1 MFKHHITQF
10 KAVFNYYHSL
20 DVQIQIQIQINAFIK
35 SCDQCGCDLMSS
47 LSSSSVLAK
56 QFSSVQPH
64 WRSAELFS
72 LKNTRV
78 FPHFKLFSD
87 ISALLRRKFRGQGHV
102 WLKTFQTATGGSRCC
117 CLLQPSNEL
126 FILIWI
132 TLPLIECDLVYYY
145 SYTAMT
151 RTKSTEADYYCYDDG
166 PPTWWVYVCD
176 CLNLLCV
183 VVLVLYITPYICHSG
198 LFPVTMWLPQFPCG
212 WMCQTTKKPTLLNL
226 YWC

>member
-1 MFKHHITQF
+1 MWLWPNLI
-10 KAVFNYYHSL
+10 
-20 DVQIQIQIQINAFIK
+20 
-35 SCDQCGCDLMSS
+35 
-47 LSSSSVLAK
+47 
-56 QFSSVQPH
+56 
-64 WRSAELFS
+64 AELIFNFGQTVQFNPTGGQLNCFLSKTHVYSPTLNYS
-72 LKNTRV
+72 LKNLSV
-78 FPHFKLFSD
+78 
-87 ISALLRRKFRGQGHV
+87 ALLRRKFRGQGHV
-102 WLKTFQTATGGSRCC
+102 WLKTFQTATGGSRCR

-145 SYTAMT
+145 SYAAMT

-183 VVLVLYITPYICHSG
+183 FVLVLYITPYICHSG

-212 WMCQTTKKPTLLNL
+212 
-226 YWC
+226 